1 MLGEN
6 SHHPLGELAVD
17 AEVGREHLDAMRLA
31 HALYFEVRRPH
42 RDAETLGLARAR
54 HDAPVVI

>member
-17 AEVGREHLDAMRLA
+17 TEVRREYLDAMRLA
-31 HALYFEVRRPH
+31 DALYFEVRCPH